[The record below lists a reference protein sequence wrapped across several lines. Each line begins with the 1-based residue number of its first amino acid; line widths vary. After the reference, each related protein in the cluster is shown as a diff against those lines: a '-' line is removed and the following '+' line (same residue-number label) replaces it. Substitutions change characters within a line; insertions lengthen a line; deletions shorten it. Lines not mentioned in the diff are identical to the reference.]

1 MKNHDFTQKNP
12 IVSNCGGRREN
23 VWGISCEK
31 SRFYAKKPY
40 FSNFR
45 GGEHRVCPPPLPG
58 SAPAIYFLKNKII
71 GFIFGLLIINDISRE
86 THTKWYYITVR
97 FSSHMAKLSTP
108 SLWAGIELPTV
119 GVIGTYIGTCISYY
133 HAISAMMASI
143 YYFNIGQCYYND
155 YGICIITIPNLEIKV
170 IYTTKIIK
178 CSRSKEYHLIAC
190 YGPRLLLWYK
200 LY

>member
-1 MKNHDFTQKNP
+1 MFGVFRVKSHDFTPKNHIFP
-12 IVSNCGGRREN
+12 ILGGVSTGC
-23 VWGISCEK
+23 
-31 SRFYAKKPY
+31 A
-40 FSNFR
+40 
-45 GGEHRVCPPPLPG
+45 PPLPG

-190 YGPRLLLWYK
+190 YEPRLLLWYK